1 MRDVAAHVEAVKGS
15 GGSMQDLSMI
25 FLLALLGFVTLAGAN
40 TLAMLS
46 GQRGGEL
53 ALLRRTGATGRQLTA
68 MVLIEAGFVIGA
80 AVLLGTVAVL
90 PALVGAGY
98 GMLGT
103 PLPVV
108 DWAMFGGLAA
118 VVAVVALVT
127 TVPITLRRRAVS

>member
-68 MVLIEAGFVIGA
+68 MVLVE
-80 AVLLGTVAVL
+80 
-90 PALVGAGY
+90 
-98 GMLGT
+98 
-103 PLPVV
+103 
-108 DWAMFGGLAA
+108 
-118 VVAVVALVT
+118 AVVALGT

>member
-1 MRDVAAHVEAVKGS
+1 MTDGCGPPARVAVVTAGI
-15 GGSMQDLSMI
+15 GDDL
-25 FLLALLGFVTLAGAN
+25 
-40 TLAMLS
+40 
-46 GQRGGEL
+46 
-53 ALLRRTGATGRQLTA
+53 
-68 MVLIEAGFVIGA
+68 
-80 AVLLGTVAVL
+80 AVL

-108 DWAMFGGLAA
+108 DWTMCGGLAA